1 MSSCE
6 NDQNKAVDCC
16 GDNKKK
22 SGLGWILWIGLIGV
36 SMGYFLHLIVSPA
49 GIAGTFS
56 GTVYRLMNQ
65 MWIGLALGILALGFI
80 GKVPQNIVQGFMG
93 RGGTFSGTLR
103 ACAAGLFLDLCNH
116 GILMVAAK
124 LYERGVSYGQVLAFL
139 IASPWN
145 SLSLTLILF
154 SLIGLKWT
162 ILFIAGSAVVAVL
175 TGWMAALI
183 IGRSKLPDNP
193 NSIELD
199 ENFSLKKEIRESW
212 SKATFNT
219 AFFRSAI
226 FDGICESRM
235 IARWL
240 LLGILMAACL
250 ATFVPEDAFSTWFG
264 PTIIGLF
271 ATLTTATII
280 EVCSEGSVP
289 IAAELLTRADAPGNS
304 FTFLMAGA
312 ATDYTEI
319 AILRDVTGSWKL
331 TFLLPF
337 LALPQIL
344 ILGVLFN
351 QAAG

>member
-1 MSSCE
+1 MPSCE
-6 NDQNKAVDCC
+6 NNQNKAVTCC
-16 GDNKKK
+16 GDGKKK
-22 SGLGWILWIGLIGV
+22 SGPDWIFWIGLGGV
-36 SMGYFLHLIVSPA
+36 GVGYFLHLIASPA
-49 GIAGTFS
+49 GISGTFS
-56 GTVYRLMNQ
+56 ATVFRLMNQ

-103 ACAAGLFLDLCNH
+103 ACVAGLFLDLCNH

-154 SLIGLKWT
+154 SLIGIKWT
-162 ILFIAGSAVVAVL
+162 LLFIAGSAVVAVL
-175 TGWMAALI
+175 TGWLAAI
-183 IGRSKLPDNP
+183 VIGRSDLPDNL
-193 NSIELD
+193 NRIELD
-199 ENFSLKKEIRESW
+199 KDFSLKKEVKESW
-212 SKATFNT
+212 SGATLNV

-226 FDGICESRM
+226 FDGIRESRM
-235 IARWL
+235 IVRWL
-240 LLGILMAACL
+240 LLGTFLAACL

-264 PTIIGLF
+264 PTLLGLL
-271 ATLTTATII
+271 ATLVAATVI

-289 IAAELLTRADAPGNS
+289 IAAELLTRANAPGNS

-319 AILRDVTGSWKL
+319 AILRQVTGSWKL
-331 TFLLPF
+331 TFLLPL

-344 ILGVLFN
+344 ILAILFN
-351 QAAG
+351 QAVG